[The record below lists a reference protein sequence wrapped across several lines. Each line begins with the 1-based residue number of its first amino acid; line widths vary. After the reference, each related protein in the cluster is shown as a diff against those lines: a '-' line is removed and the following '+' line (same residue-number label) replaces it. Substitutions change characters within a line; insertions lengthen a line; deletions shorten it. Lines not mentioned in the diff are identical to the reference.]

1 MSQLKVNQITTKT
14 LDGTLLIMPPTN
26 ISSTTASSS
35 TGTGALTISGGLG
48 VAGNAF
54 IGANV
59 SASGLVISGHA
70 IMNTANMNRLNINS
84 TGTGIYLAPY
94 GAAQQIEF
102 AGGGSPTL
110 PNSRRGNEALPYSI
124 YREGGSWND
133 PSGSDPTY
141 PDLVISYHTGIK
153 LIAEKSY
160 GGTRFYSHFGASL
173 QTDAHILL
181 SVGNGDDHVRV
192 GSPTNTTS
200 DLIAYGKVTATSF
213 VGNGIT
219 PIGGIIMWSGTIAN
233 IPSGW
238 AFCNGSNG
246 TPDLRDRFIIS
257 ANSDST
263 GAKTN
268 VTGALTQSGGSKDAV
283 VVSHT
288 HAITDPGHSHTYNY
302 RVQLANQSG
311 SSTPCWARDTT
322 ATTTSNT
329 TGISINSNG
338 VDGTN
343 KNLPPYYALAYIM
356 RTA

>member
-70 IMNTANMNRLNINS
+70 IMNTVGMNRLNINS

-94 GAAQQIEF
+94 GDAQQIEF

-110 PNSRRGNEALPYSI
+110 PNSRRGSEALPYSI

-153 LIAEKSY
+153 LIAHKAY
-160 GGTRFYSHFGASL
+160 GGTRFYFDYLANK
-173 QTDAHILL
+173 QTDANILL

-192 GSPTNTTS
+192 GSPQNTTTN
-200 DLIAYGKVTATSF
+200 LLVYGSIQ
-213 VGNGIT
+213 GN
-219 PIGGIIMWSGTIAN
+219 MWS
-233 IPSGW
+233 
-238 AFCNGSNG
+238 NGQV
-246 TPDLRDRFIIS
+246 TPASYIQ
-257 ANSDST
+257 
-263 GAKTN
+263 TN
-268 VTGALTQSGGSKDAV
+268 VPGSASGFPV
-283 VVSHT
+283 
-288 HAITDPGHSHTYNY
+288 
-302 RVQLANQSG
+302 
-311 SSTPCWARDTT
+311 
-322 ATTTSNT
+322 
-329 TGISINSNG
+329 
-338 VDGTN
+338 GTVW
-343 KNLPPYYALAYIM
+343 YIV
-356 RTA
+356 